1 MISLYLCAVLASV
14 HSFFSIR
21 IYLPNKT
28 LNFYYG
34 FSTDSES
41 DLFVNSI
48 KCTTFSRK
56 LNKSLWYVFNQ
67 LVDGK
72 MLSSH
77 WIIPS
82 NRKCLS
88 IFLTNQC
95 ERKVTEHQ
103 NLCLTPTWWDYISLD
118 SAFKIAQILVKLRLL
133 TAQCYWGVFN
143 LQYFKNNFHIKTAM
157 SFVLYNKI

>member
-1 MISLYLCAVLASV
+1 MILNRDNLISLYLCAVLQFILFSAYV
-14 HSFFSIR
+14 FTCQIKHETFFTGFLLFLFRVWFIC
-21 IYLPNKT
+21 KQHQMH
-28 LNFYYG
+28 NF
-34 FSTDSES
+34 F
-41 DLFVNSI
+41 F
-48 KCTTFSRK
+48 RK
-56 LNKSLWYVFNQ
+56 LIKSLWYMFNQ

-72 MLSSH
+72 ILSSH

-118 SAFKIAQILVKLRLL
+118 SAFKMHK
-133 TAQCYWGVFN
+133 YW
-143 LQYFKNNFHIKTAM
+143 
-157 SFVLYNKI
+157 